1 MVATSVEDT
10 TVLSSTDVATIYGTG
25 VPNDISS
32 LNPLAWYRMGE
43 NANYKS
49 PQWLMPENSNFA
61 NSRFSNY
68 SFEFDGV
75 DDFVTVSNFNS
86 LASVN
91 TFTVSFWAKFNS
103 VVTNDTLINHYS
115 ILGIR
120 AYLQGSKM
128 RFLWQSQDGTNVIV
142 TSTNNVT
149 TGTWKH
155 YACTYDNTDFKLFE
169 NGSLVATTN
178 EPSKTYKS
186 NLNFDLIIG
195 KYFHG
200 VQRLFDGFLDEIAI
214 WDSVQD
220 VNAIYNGGVPT
231 TISGATNHYRMGEEA
246 TFSTNWTIPDQVGS
260 NDGTSSNMTIEDR
273 VGNAPNSD
281 NNSVSFNMVEA
292 DRETDVPT

>member
-1 MVATSVEDT
+1 DGSTAKLYINNDGSPVSQSTTQTFDVSSNLTFGTRSYGGPTLNGNLDEVSLYT

-231 TISGATNHYRMGEEA
+231 TISGATNHYRMGEE
-246 TFSTNWTIPDQVGS
+246 
-260 NDGTSSNMTIEDR
+260 
-273 VGNAPNSD
+273 
-281 NNSVSFNMVEA
+281 
-292 DRETDVPT
+292 

>member
-1 MVATSVEDT
+1 MAVTNGWGQGVINNTNGWGKLATNNIGAGSVYENSASGD
-10 TVLSSTDVATIYGTG
+10 TVLVAPST
-25 VPNDISS
+25 PS
-32 LNPLAWYRMGE
+32 
-43 NANYKS
+43 
-49 PQWLMPENSNFA
+49 
-61 NSRFSNY
+61 FSNTK
-68 SFEFDGV
+68 SVLFDGV

-103 VVTNDTLINHYS
+103 VVFNDTLINHYS
-115 ILGIR
+115 TLGIR

-142 TSTNNVT
+142 TSTNNIT

-169 NGSLVATTN
+169 NGSLIATTN

-231 TISGATNHYRMGEEA
+231 TITGATNWWRMGDGD
-246 TFSTNWTIPDQVGS
+246 TFPTLTDNGSES
-260 NDGTSSNMTIEDR
+260 NDGTMTNMSADDIVEDT
-273 VGNAPNSD
+273 PS
-281 NNSVSFNMVEA
+281 
-292 DRETDVPT
+292 